1 MKNKFFF
8 RVLFGYV
15 FLTIFFFLTC
25 MLIVKN
31 FLSKQEIKVITE
43 NIKSVVDTIES
54 VIGNAPGVTKEKN
67 LEKIIS
73 EIDKKT
79 DIRITI
85 ILFDG
90 TVLMD
95 SENDASSMENHSDSP
110 EFKKAIETG
119 YGTSIRWSPTLDRY
133 MVYYAKKNPEFVIRG
148 GFYTD
153 KVSEI
158 TDNFIDK
165 FFAILL
171 ILLAAGLAFSFVISH
186 FLYLPVKELLL
197 FTEKIKSGAEVS
209 PSIPGRKDET
219 EKIMRNIAEINAK
232 TIYLKEKEKI
242 SRSILNQFINIVD
255 FPVAIININGDINI
269 CNKSFVNVFEIKE
282 KDGLWWEK
290 IKNFDVNRLVRE
302 TIEKKEKIEQEIRI
316 NNNYFIC
323 KSLLLLENREV
334 LLILIDITAIKNIE
348 RGRKEF
354 LTAVS
359 HELKTPLTAIKGY
372 IETLGEEVEDLQQK
386 KYIEIILHN
395 VDRMEKILK
404 DIITISHIENPEI
417 NLEMGKVDILK
428 IAKNIIS
435 LFEKKAAQKKLNIQL
450 KYDTVPQITGD
461 EFKIEQMLINLLDNA
476 IRYTEK
482 GIIEISLTYQQ
493 ETGTIKIEVADTG
506 IGIEKAHLAK
516 IFEKFYVVDKARS
529 RQTGGTGLG
538 LSIVKSI
545 VLQHNGK
552 IEVESTP
559 GKGTRFIITLPL

>member
-15 FLTIFFFLTC
+15 FLTIFLFLTC

-119 YGTSIRWSPTLDRY
+119 SGTSIRWSPTLDRY

-545 VLQHNGK
+545 VLQPNGK